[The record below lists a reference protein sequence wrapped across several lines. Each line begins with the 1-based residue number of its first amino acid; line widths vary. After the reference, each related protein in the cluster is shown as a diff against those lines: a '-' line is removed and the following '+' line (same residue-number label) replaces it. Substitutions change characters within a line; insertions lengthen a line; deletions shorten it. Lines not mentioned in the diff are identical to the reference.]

1 MLKRLSLI
9 TAKLLRMTTYKQLL
23 RGESQIKSIGV
34 PVDITSEYR
43 NFARVESLKLNEE
56 FKAKKPKQV
65 LKVIADKG
73 NTF

>member
-43 NFARVESLKLNEE
+43 KFARIESLKLDEE
-56 FKAKKPKQV
+56 FQAKKHPQV
-65 LKVIADKG
+65 LKIIADKG